1 MAALFTVGA
10 APARPA
16 EGPSKKAKYRPA
28 IMTRNPWSV
37 VVRMP
42 HVRPPT
48 PPLVTNHI
56 PNIAIS
62 VS

>member
-1 MAALFTVGA
+1 
-10 APARPA
+10 
-16 EGPSKKAKYRPA
+16 
-28 IMTRNPWSV
+28 